1 MKVVPWLRSNVPS
14 QIAPV
19 LVALVAGSLGA
30 PSSVRAQETA
40 PPSPPEEVFQTELVY
55 PQEQGEVQLTLSP
68 HLSGAASQRTGQVP
82 LTLEYGLTDAW
93 QIELEWG
100 GYTYGPSHGVGD
112 LEIGAKYSF
121 MNLWGNHTHAAVGLE
136 VELPVD
142 RADEEGAELEPF
154 VILARDLPRLSGLQV
169 FLHAAMGFELG
180 PEEETPDALE
190 ADEAAWTLNTGAFL
204 PLKPVTLTAEL
215 NWKRTGT
222 VDRAYVTPGLV
233 RSLPGGWEIGIGIP
247 VGITPGADAF
257 RVVGLLTYEF
267 AFFGDDD

>member
-1 MKVVPWLRSNVPS
+1 MRIVTWLRSNVPF

-19 LVALVAGSLGA
+19 LIALVASLGA
-30 PSSVRAQETA
+30 PSSVLAQRVA

-68 HLSGAASQRTGQVP
+68 HLSGTASQRTGQVP

-100 GYTYGPSHGVGD
+100 GYTYGPSHGVGG
-112 LEIGAKYSF
+112 LEIGTKYSF
-121 MNLWGNHTHAAVGLE
+121 MNLLGNHTHAAMGLE

-142 RADEEGAELEPF
+142 RADEEGVELEPF
-154 VILARDLPRLSGLQV
+154 VILARDIPHLSGLQV
-169 FLHAAMGFELG
+169 FLHAATGFELG
-180 PEEETPDALE
+180 SEEETPDALE
-190 ADEAAWTLNTGAFL
+190 ADEAAWILNTGAFL

-215 NWKRTGT
+215 NWERTGT

-233 RSLPGGWEIGIGIP
+233 RSLPGGWEIGLGIP
-247 VGITPGADAF
+247 LGVTPGTDAF
-257 RVVGLLTYEF
+257 RVIGILTYEF
-267 AFFGDDD
+267 EFFGDDD